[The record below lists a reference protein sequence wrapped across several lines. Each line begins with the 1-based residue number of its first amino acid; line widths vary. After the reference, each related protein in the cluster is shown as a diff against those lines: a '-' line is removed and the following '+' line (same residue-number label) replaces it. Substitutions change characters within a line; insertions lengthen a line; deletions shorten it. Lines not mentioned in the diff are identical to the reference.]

1 MFLESEKRMKI
12 VFASNNP
19 HKIKELSA
27 ILKSE
32 LPNREI
38 ELLSPAD
45 VGIVDE
51 IEENGVTFEENAL
64 IKAKACA
71 QKGYISIADDSGLEV
86 DALGG
91 QPGVYSARFAGRH
104 GDDEAN
110 NEKLLHM
117 LKGTPKGQRTARYVC
132 VMACVIPG
140 GKALTAKGIV
150 NGAIIEQPRGSGGF
164 GYDPAFCRRGRYKNL
179 GANSNSTKKPDFAS
193 GQSDPF
199 ISGNAE
205 RLFGVNIYDHKT
217 KSLSQRACHE
227 Y

>member
-150 NGAIIEQPRGSGGF
+150 NGAITEQPRGSGGF
-164 GYDPAFCRRGRYKNL
+164 GYDPLFAAEGDTKTWAQIPIQQKN
-179 GANSNSTKKPDFAS
+179 
-193 GQSDPF
+193 Q
-199 ISGNAE
+199 IS
-205 RLFGVNIYDHKT
+205 H
-217 KSLSQRACHE
+217 RAKATHLLVE
-227 Y
+227 MLKDYLE